1 MAQVAARRR
10 MRTGMGATSRMSIV
24 RLPTEVPIWSRIFTV
39 APLVLVGTKEP
50 DGSYDIAPKHMAM
63 PLGWEDY
70 YCFVCTPR
78 HTTYT
83 NVRAGGEFTVSF
95 PLPESVVL
103 ASLAASERNEEGQ
116 KPNLDAL
123 ATFPAAVVDGVLV
136 EGCYLYL
143 ECSLDRVVEGFGE
156 AGLVV
161 GRVVAAH
168 ADERALRLSE
178 GNDGETLRALPLL
191 AYVSPGRFARVD
203 HTDSFPFPV
212 HFSR

>member
-1 MAQVAARRR
+1 
-10 MRTGMGATSRMSIV
+10 MGATSRAPLV
-24 RLPTEVPIWSRIFTV
+24 RLPTEMPIWPRVFTV

-70 YCFVCTPR
+70 YCFACTPR
-78 HTTYT
+78 HATYA
-83 NVRAGGEFTVSF
+83 NVRARGEFTVSF
-95 PLPESVVL
+95 PLPEAVVL
-103 ASLAASERNEEGQ
+103 SSLAATERDDEGQ
-116 KPNLDAL
+116 KPNLEAL

-143 ECSLDRVVEGFGE
+143 ECSLDRIVEGFGE

-168 ADERALRLSE
+168 ADERALRVSE
-178 GNDGETLRALPLL
+178 SDDGETLRGLPLL

-203 HTDSFPFPV
+203 RTDSFPFPAR
-212 HFSR
+212 FSR